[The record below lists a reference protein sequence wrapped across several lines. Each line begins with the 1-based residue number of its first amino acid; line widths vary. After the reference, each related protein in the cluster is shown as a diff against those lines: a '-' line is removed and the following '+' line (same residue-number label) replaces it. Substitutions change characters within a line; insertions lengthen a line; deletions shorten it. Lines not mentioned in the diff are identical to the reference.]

1 MATVNLAFVS
11 LDVLL
16 DVSYEGSHVIRG
28 LLCPA
33 SFTQHKVFVFRRGG
47 EGGRGSN
54 YGVFL
59 CFLKDL
65 FCPCSLT

>member
-16 DVSYEGSHVIRG
+16 DISYEGSHVIRG

-47 EGGRGSN
+47 
-54 YGVFL
+54 
-59 CFLKDL
+59 
-65 FCPCSLT
+65 